1 MVVNWSN
8 WGESKPG
15 SRLTG
20 WPKPSLARN
29 WSTCGCA
36 GGKALFIFKS
46 QNFISLQLNLCVLE
60 FIFNPTVYTS
70 GHTFNNHYLLF
81 SDHIQQYRSCILIIC
96 CAYLLL
102 ALLLYLV
109 YHEEASLSSSYRKY
123 HAWRKKFEV
132 RDCDVA
138 LPLLMAYDAW
148 NLTSV

>member
-46 QNFISLQLNLCVLE
+46 HNFISLQLNLCVLE

-109 YHEEASLSSSYRKY
+109 YHGQTSRRLHYQAATGNIMHEERSLRCEIAMLHSPFWWHMR
-123 HAWRKKFEV
+123 HGI
-132 RDCDVA
+132 
-138 LPLLMAYDAW
+138 
-148 NLTSV
+148 